1 MRRLLP
7 TCLCLTAALILP
19 GCGDG
24 GGSGGGGAAK
34 RTVSMKDLRFHP
46 ATLSIRPGQTVTW
59 RNDEAVDHN
68 VVATKGAEFRSRAFG
83 SGRTYR
89 FTARRAGVVQYVCTL
104 HPGMEGTLLVRK

>member
-1 MRRLLP
+1 MLRPLL

-19 GCGDG
+19 GCGGG
-24 GGSGGGGAAK
+24 GGSGGDDGE

-46 ATLSIRPGQTVTW
+46 ATLSIEVGETVTW

-68 VVATKGAEFRSRAFG
+68 VVATKGARFRSRAFG

-89 FTARRAGVVQYVCTL
+89 FTAARAGLVEYVCTL
-104 HPGMEGTLLVRK
+104 HPGMAGTLLVKK

>member
-7 TCLCLTAALILP
+7 ACLCLTAALILP

-24 GGSGGGGAAK
+24 GGSGGGAEK

-46 ATLSIRPGQTVTW
+46 ATLSVRPGETVTW

-68 VVATKGAEFRSRAFG
+68 VVATKGARFRSRAFG
-83 SGRTYR
+83 GGRTYR
-89 FTARRAGVVQYVCTL
+89 FTPAGAGVVRYVCTL